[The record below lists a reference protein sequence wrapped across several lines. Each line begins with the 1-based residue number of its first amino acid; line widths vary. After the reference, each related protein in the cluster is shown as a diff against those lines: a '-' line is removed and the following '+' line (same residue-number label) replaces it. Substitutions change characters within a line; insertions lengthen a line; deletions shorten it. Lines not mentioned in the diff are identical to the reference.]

1 MNNINFCGINL
12 ESETIVDFLKQEMLL
27 KEVCQKILYQQI
39 IERVAQEKKITVTA
53 EEIQAEADRI
63 RTEKRLEKASEA
75 IAWLT
80 DQMTTADDWEQ
91 EICAHL
97 LAQKLAHHL
106 FDKEIEK
113 FFAHN
118 RLDFDQ
124 FILYQIVVSNERLAQ
139 ELFYQIV
146 EEEISFYEA
155 AHLYDLD
162 EKRRHLCG
170 YEGKLYR
177 RSLKPDIAAV
187 VFGAAEREIVGP
199 LKTEQ
204 GYHLFMIQEF
214 IEAELTSQKRQ
225 EIIDSLFKEWLIS
238 EFNYLI
244 HGVRSLE
251 TVPL

>member
-1 MNNINFCGINL
+1 MTNTNFCGVNIKP
-12 ESETIVDFLKQEMLL
+12 ETIVDFLKQEMLL
-27 KEVCQKILYQQI
+27 KEVCQKILHQQI
-39 IERVAQEKKITVTA
+39 IERVAQEKKISVTA

-63 RTEKRLEKASEA
+63 RREKRLEKASEA

-80 DQMTTADDWEQ
+80 DQMSTADEWEQ
-91 EICAHL
+91 GICAHL
-97 LAQKLAHHL
+97 LSQKLAHHL
-106 FDKEIEK
+106 FDKEVEK

-124 FILYQIVVSNERLAQ
+124 FILYQIVVSNERLAK

-155 AHLYDLD
+155 SHLYELD
-162 EKRRHLCG
+162 EKRRNLCG
-170 YEGKLYR
+170 YEGKVYR
-177 RSLKPDIAAV
+177 RSLKPDIAAA

-214 IEAELTSQKRQ
+214 IEAELTPQKRQ
-225 EIIDSLFKEWLIS
+225 EIINSLFKEWLTS
-238 EFNYLI
+238 ELNYLI
-244 HGVRSLE
+244 HGLH
-251 TVPL
+251 TTC

>member
-1 MNNINFCGINL
+1 MTNINFCGINI
-12 ESETIVDFLKQEMLL
+12 EPEEIVDFLKQEMRL

-39 IERVAQEKKITVTA
+39 IERVAQEKKIIVTS
-53 EEIQAEADRI
+53 EEIQAEADKTRQ
-63 RTEKRLEKASEA
+63 EKRLEKASDA

-80 DQMTTADDWEQ
+80 DQIVTADDWEK
-91 EICAHL
+91 EIHARL
-97 LAQKLAHHL
+97 LTQKLAHHL
-106 FDKEIEK
+106 FDKEVEK
-113 FFAHN
+113 FFAQN

-139 ELFYQIV
+139 ELFYQLE

-162 EKRRHLCG
+162 EKRRYLCG

-214 IEAELTSQKRQ
+214 IEAELTPQKRQ
-225 EIIDSLFKEWLIS
+225 EIIDNLFKEWLVS
-238 EFNYLI
+238 ELNYLI
-244 HGVRSLE
+244 HNQQ
-251 TVPL
+251 PLSSES

>member
-1 MNNINFCGINL
+1 MTNINFCGINI
-12 ESETIVDFLKQEMLL
+12 EPEEIVDFLKQDMLL

-39 IERVAQEKKITVTA
+39 IEQVAQEKKIIVTS
-53 EEIQAEADRI
+53 EEIQAEADKI
-63 RTEKRLEKASEA
+63 RHEKRLEKASDA
-75 IAWLT
+75 VAWLT
-80 DQMTTADDWEQ
+80 DQMMTTDDWEK
-91 EICAHL
+91 EIRAHL

-106 FDKEIEK
+106 FDKEVEK
-113 FFAHN
+113 FFAQN

-124 FILYQIVVSNERLAQ
+124 FVLYQIVVSNGRLAQ
-139 ELFYQIV
+139 ELFYQLE

-155 AHLYDLD
+155 AHLYDFD
-162 EKRRHLCG
+162 EKRRYLCG

-225 EIIDSLFKEWLIS
+225 EIIDNLFKEWLVS
-238 EFNYLI
+238 ELNYLI
-244 HGVRSLE
+244 HNQQ
-251 TVPL
+251 PLSES